1 MKGNEKLASRIARI
15 AGLADAEA
23 SNEDNLENSQGDKRD
38 SLRVSTYKDSVI
50 YYSVREKE
58 KCVIKDLSETGA
70 RIGCQGAPS
79 LPEFVKL
86 KVHGE
91 LWDCRVIWRNGFEA
105 GLEYC

>member
-1 MKGNEKLASRIARI
+1 MKGNDRLLARIARI
-15 AGLADAEA
+15 AKLEAEDIRNDD
-23 SNEDNLENSQGDKRD
+23 SHRDKRD
-38 SLRVSTYKDSVI
+38 SARVSTYKDSVI
-50 YYSVREKE
+50 YYSTREKE

-91 LWDCRVIWRNGFEA
+91 LWDCRVIWRDGFEA